1 MPGYQGHGL
10 GSRLLTASID
20 SLRAHRY
27 TALSLT
33 VTECNRQAARLYEQF
48 GFRKV
53 KTFAAGVW
61 QAA

>member
-10 GSRLLTASID
+10 GSRLLSASIQA
-20 SLRAHRY
+20 LVAHRY

-33 VTECNRQAARLYEQF
+33 VTASNRQAARLYEQF
-48 GFRKV
+48 GFRTV

-61 QAA
+61 QAD